1 MSTHSKSENGLHVSL
16 WDSFYTRFCITSLI
30 WIFFFSF
37 SFVSQVRALHTAE
50 ERATS
55 LLPNYVIFMTA
66 RKFRSHILRIS
77 ARGVVGS
84 SLLAEQRER
93 GSFRRRRKKKGGGA
107 KQPKERCRKQQ
118 PEAAGTRAAATG
130 KEAVARALV
139 RGALQ
144 RRNFCKSCPPA
155 CYQRRAGLWFCRS
168 RNPALTAGLF
178 FDKQDASIRG
188 CQHPGLLERKEVVQ
202 PHPSSRPGRVR
213 GGRGVLFQEAFQRSD
228 QPAGA
233 AAGKAARSAR
243 GGRRG

>member
-30 WIFFFSF
+30 WIFFFFSF

-93 GSFRRRRKKKGGGA
+93 GSFRRRRKKKGEGRSNRKNDA
-107 KQPKERCRKQQ
+107 ESNSQKQRGRERRRQERRRWRAPWCAGRCRD
-118 PEAAGTRAAATG
+118 GTSA
-130 KEAVARALV
+130 
-139 RGALQ
+139 
-144 RRNFCKSCPPA
+144 
-155 CYQRRAGLWFCRS
+155 
-168 RNPALTAGLF
+168 
-178 FDKQDASIRG
+178 
-188 CQHPGLLERKEVVQ
+188 
-202 PHPSSRPGRVR
+202 
-213 GGRGVLFQEAFQRSD
+213 
-228 QPAGA
+228 
-233 AAGKAARSAR
+233 KAARPRVISGAQAC
-243 GGRRG
+243 GFVALATLL